1 MLQHGLSIRWCVMAG
16 CKEHWQNWKWD
27 ACVCVLR
34 LWNCPDLCVNNSP
47 TALCYAANQCGS
59 VPGNSKYL
67 CLPRLR
73 FSHCFFFFPLL
84 LLLLLG
90 TFNALH
96 TYNCS
101 TWKCQLHIQDPLLH
115 YCLFGCRKL
124 VFSTFKF
131 TERELIWGGRTVRI
145 AGRRLTLPTARKQ
158 WRVNHNLRGFLSKD
172 ESEFVFSF
180 PSDSHWRV
188 KSEVNN

>member
-73 FSHCFFFFPLL
+73 FSHCFFFPSSCSFCLALL
-84 LLLLLG
+84 MLCIHI
-90 TFNALH
+90 TVQHENANYIFKTPCYIIAYLVVENWFFQRSNLQRERADFGGK
-96 TYNCS
+96 NC
-101 TWKCQLHIQDPLLH
+101 QDS
-115 YCLFGCRKL
+115 RKEIN
-124 VFSTFKF
+124 S
-131 TERELIWGGRTVRI
+131 
-145 AGRRLTLPTARKQ
+145 
-158 WRVNHNLRGFLSKD
+158 
-172 ESEFVFSF
+172 
-180 PSDSHWRV
+180 SHCKKV
-188 KSEVNN
+188 VQS

>member
-73 FSHCFFFFPLL
+73 FSHCFFFPLL

-131 TERELIWGGRTVRI
+131 TERELILGGRTVRI
-145 AGRRLTLPTARKQ
+145 AGRRLTLPTARK
-158 WRVNHNLRGFLSKD
+158 
-172 ESEFVFSF
+172 
-180 PSDSHWRV
+180 
-188 KSEVNN
+188 

>member
-1 MLQHGLSIRWCVMAG
+1 MAWVSGGALWLAARSTGKIGNEMRAYVCWGCEIVQTCVWIIAQQLCAMQQINVAL
-16 CKEHWQNWKWD
+16 CQATANIS
-27 ACVCVLR
+27 ASLVCVSLT
-34 LWNCPDLCVNNSP
+34 V
-47 TALCYAANQCGS
+47 
-59 VPGNSKYL
+59 
-67 CLPRLR
+67 
-73 FSHCFFFFPLL
+73 FFFFPLSLL

-101 TWKCQLHIQDPLLH
+101 TWKCQLHIQDPC
-115 YCLFGCRKL
+115 YIIAYL
-124 VFSTFKF
+124 VVENWFFQRPNLQ
-131 TERELIWGGRTVRI
+131 RELIWGGGRTVRI

>member
-1 MLQHGLSIRWCVMAG
+1 MHCLCPLKTWAVCRFGRFPIRPGAFACSTSISVGRTCFNMAWVSGGALWLAARSTGKIGNEMRAYVCWGCEIVQTCVWIIAQQLCAMQQINVAL
-16 CKEHWQNWKWD
+16 CQATANIS
-27 ACVCVLR
+27 ASLVCVSLT
-34 LWNCPDLCVNNSP
+34 V
-47 TALCYAANQCGS
+47 
-59 VPGNSKYL
+59 
-67 CLPRLR
+67 
-73 FSHCFFFFPLL
+73 FFFPLL

-131 TERELIWGGRTVRI
+131 TEREPILGGRTVRI
-145 AGRRLTLPTARKQ
+145 AGRRLTLPTARK
-158 WRVNHNLRGFLSKD
+158 
-172 ESEFVFSF
+172 
-180 PSDSHWRV
+180 
-188 KSEVNN
+188 